1 MPVSGETPQAV
12 VTQTDLEQLCDGV
25 TGYSRYAAADT
36 LSRGY
41 LTARGG
47 FRIGVCGTAVL
58 RGGVNTNLRD
68 ISSVTV
74 RISREQ
80 PGIADGLVPQL
91 CPAGRF
97 ESTLILAPPGLGKT
111 TLLRDLIRKL
121 SDGTE
126 ELPAHRVSVVDERG
140 EIAVLYQGIPQMD
153 VGGHTDVLDA
163 CPKAIGIPILL
174 RSANPQIIAVDEIT
188 VREDLQAMAAA
199 EGCGVRFLATIHA
212 ADRAELGQKP
222 LFRRLLRD
230 GLFSRLIAAALSGG
244 DVMKLLGAAMIA
256 ASCGWLCAGKIR
268 RERLALRLL
277 GELVDALGSMEGTIR
292 FQRLPLPQVIAA
304 QTGRACCGTY
314 FSAVLQYM
322 KGGYALQKS
331 WAEAWQKLPDRETA
345 RILQRIEW
353 SGDETQL
360 LRNLAYARQTLA
372 ALWDR
377 RSAARREREKLTLA
391 AALSAA
397 GLLVILLI

>member
-1 MPVSGETPQAV
+1 MQEAYAIRRYEQAAALLPKARAEELRLRAGRAMTVLVPEGEVPVSGETPQAV

-230 GLFSRLIAAALSGG
+230 GLFSRLVTISREADGP
-244 DVMKLLGAAMIA
+244 
-256 ASCGWLCAGKIR
+256 R
-268 RERLALRLL
+268 RYR
-277 GELVDALGSMEGTIR
+277 V
-292 FQRLPLPQVIAA
+292 
-304 QTGRACCGTY
+304 
-314 FSAVLQYM
+314 
-322 KGGYALQKS
+322 
-331 WAEAWQKLPDRETA
+331 ET
-345 RILQRIEW
+345 L
-353 SGDETQL
+353 
-360 LRNLAYARQTLA
+360 
-372 ALWDR
+372 
-377 RSAARREREKLTLA
+377 
-391 AALSAA
+391 
-397 GLLVILLI
+397 

>member
-1 MPVSGETPQAV
+1 MQEEYAIRRYEQAAALLPMRWQRLARQLPDWQKARAEELRLRAGRAMTVLVPEGEVPVSGEMPQAV
-12 VTQTDLEQLCDGV
+12 VTQTDLEQLCDSV

-212 ADRAELGQKP
+212 ADRVELGQKP

-230 GLFSRLIAAALSGG
+230 GLFSRLVTISREADGP
-244 DVMKLLGAAMIA
+244 
-256 ASCGWLCAGKIR
+256 R
-268 RERLALRLL
+268 RYR
-277 GELVDALGSMEGTIR
+277 V
-292 FQRLPLPQVIAA
+292 
-304 QTGRACCGTY
+304 
-314 FSAVLQYM
+314 
-322 KGGYALQKS
+322 
-331 WAEAWQKLPDRETA
+331 ET
-345 RILQRIEW
+345 L
-353 SGDETQL
+353 
-360 LRNLAYARQTLA
+360 
-372 ALWDR
+372 
-377 RSAARREREKLTLA
+377 
-391 AALSAA
+391 
-397 GLLVILLI
+397 